1 MPRVK
6 FFIFWMTTKI
16 DREKREIGTY
26 GSHHNQSYSQQPEKK
41 KKKKKENPIINKF
54 YFNTYFSE
62 KVFEKEY

>member
-1 MPRVK
+1 
-6 FFIFWMTTKI
+6 MTTKI

-26 GSHHNQSYSQQPEKK
+26 GSHHNQSYSQQPEQKIKK
-41 KKKKKENPIINKF
+41 RKEKKKKENPIINKF